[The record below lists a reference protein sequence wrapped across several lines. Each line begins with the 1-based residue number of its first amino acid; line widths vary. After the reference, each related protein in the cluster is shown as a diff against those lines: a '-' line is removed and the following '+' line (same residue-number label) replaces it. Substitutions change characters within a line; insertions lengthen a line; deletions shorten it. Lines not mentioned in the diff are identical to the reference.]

1 MVAAN
6 FIGAFSMKKPLV
18 LPGVDKK
25 ALEYKAS
32 KYRVVWVCQPHH
44 RIEGGLIWDYILVRR
59 KIEQYDLFTGCS
71 AIDAMIIFSAPLGV
85 SKY

>member
-1 MVAAN
+1 MR
-6 FIGAFSMKKPLV
+6 ITLDTT
-18 LPGVDKK
+18 GVDKK
-25 ALEYKAS
+25 ALANKAS